1 MRFRASLENRLDA
14 DTSPADGGGPR
25 TYETTTPA
33 IAFTSRNSS
42 MPLLRVAAAAV
53 IAFGLDRFSKLVIVH
68 WIGLTSGDVVNI
80 QPPYLIFRMVWNK
93 GINFG
98 FFRSYDSRWVLVL
111 AAVVIS
117 LALIAW
123 FRNERGWLKPLAVG
137 AIVGGAIGN
146 AVDRIVYGAVVDF
159 INMSCCGIDNPS
171 SFNVADVFIFL
182 GALTLVLSTRKSS
195 RPRKPAGL

>member
-1 MRFRASLENRLDA
+1 
-14 DTSPADGGGPR
+14 
-25 TYETTTPA
+25 
-33 IAFTSRNSS
+33 

-68 WIGLTSGDVVNI
+68 WIGLTSGDVLNI
-80 QPPYLIFRMVWNK
+80 RSPYLIFRMVWNK

-123 FRNERGWLKPLAVG
+123 FRNERGWLKSLAVG
-137 AIVGGAIGN
+137 AIVGGAIDN

-195 RPRKPAGL
+195 RPRKLVGR

>member
-1 MRFRASLENRLDA
+1 
-14 DTSPADGGGPR
+14 
-25 TYETTTPA
+25 
-33 IAFTSRNSS
+33 

-68 WIGLTSGDVVNI
+68 WIGLTSGDVLNI
-80 QPPYLIFRMVWNK
+80 RSPYLIFRMVWNK

-182 GALTLVLSTRKSS
+182 GALTLVLSTRKNS
-195 RPRKPAGL
+195 RQSVGAK

>member
-1 MRFRASLENRLDA
+1 
-14 DTSPADGGGPR
+14 
-25 TYETTTPA
+25 
-33 IAFTSRNSS
+33 
-42 MPLLRVAAAAV
+42 MPLLRVAAAAL
-53 IAFGLDRFSKLVIVH
+53 IAFGLDRFSKLVIVP

-80 QPPYLIFRMVWNK
+80 RPPYLIFRMVWNK

-117 LALIAW
+117 LVLAAW
-123 FRNERGWLKPLAVG
+123 VRNERGWLRPLAVG

-146 AVDRIVYGAVVDF
+146 AVDRIVYGAVADF

-171 SFNVADVFIFL
+171 SFNIADVFIFA
-182 GALTLVLSTRKSS
+182 GVITLVLSTRKSS